1 VIDLDRHAAA
11 LRTSAAEDWAVAS
24 DLIEKERVRHAL
36 FFSHLAVE
44 KLLKALVVRAVADI
58 APRIHNLV
66 RLAEIAGLDLSAEHR
81 DVLADLNPFSLAG
94 RYPETLALP
103 PSVAEARALM
113 VRAQEV
119 GAWLQSRL

>member
-1 VIDLDRHAAA
+1 MIDLDRHVAA
-11 LRTSAAEDWAVAS
+11 LQAIAGEDWAVAS
-24 DLIEKERVRHAL
+24 DLMEKERVRHAL

-58 APRIHNLV
+58 PPRIHNLV
-66 RLAEIAGLDLSAEHR
+66 RLAEIAGLDLSVEHR

-94 RYPETLALP
+94 RYPETLASA
-103 PSVAEARALM
+103 PSVADAGALM
-113 VRAQEV
+113 IRAQEV

>member
-1 VIDLDRHAAA
+1 MIDLDRHVAA
-11 LRTSAAEDWAVAS
+11 LQASAGEDWAVAS
-24 DLIEKERVRHAL
+24 DLMEKERVRHAL

-58 APRIHNLV
+58 PPRIHNLV
-66 RLAEIAGLDLSAEHR
+66 RLAEIAGLDLSVEHR

-94 RYPETLALP
+94 RYPETLASA
-103 PSVAEARALM
+103 PSVADAGALM
-113 VRAQEV
+113 IRAQEV